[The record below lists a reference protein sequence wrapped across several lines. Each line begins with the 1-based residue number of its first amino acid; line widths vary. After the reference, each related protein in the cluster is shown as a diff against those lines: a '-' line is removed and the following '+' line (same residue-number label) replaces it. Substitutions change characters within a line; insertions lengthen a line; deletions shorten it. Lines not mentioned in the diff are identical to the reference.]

1 MERRQTGPVIARG
14 LFASSYLSALE
25 APGARPLL
33 AAIAVSYLGDGMSA
47 VTIVWLAIQIAPTVH
62 GSLFV
67 GAAVAAYGLPT
78 VVGTFALGRF
88 LHRRSARTLV
98 LTDSAVRT
106 TLLATIAILRA
117 IDALTPTWYLLLL
130 VGSSLLA
137 AWGVAG
143 KYTLL
148 SEVVGP
154 AHRLAVNAIVSA
166 LGSAA
171 VIAGPAIAGVLVGP
185 IGPGWLIAADA
196 ASFAALGLQASRTRA
211 TGIEEN
217 VGEVSPVDTAKA
229 TAGLQLIRS
238 QHLLG
243 LLGLSWMF
251 FFLYGPVEVALPVHV
266 AHDLHAGAGTLGLYW
281 ALFGVG
287 ALIGSL
293 ATTALRNRPP
303 WTTTLV
309 IAGGWGLCLTPF
321 GFGAPTAVTM
331 IGLAVGGL
339 IYGPFTPLTYALFQA
354 NTPTAQLSIVLAA
367 RNAIMMLATPL
378 GTALGGPLTAIL
390 GAANTLSLSGFA
402 TIVLVVVIA
411 VGRRQRG
418 HQPDGAKAGNAA

>member
-1 MERRQTGPVIARG
+1 MAKRRLTPVAYR
-14 LFASSYLSALE
+14 AALA

-33 AAIAVSYLGDGMSA
+33 ASIAVSYLGDGMSA
-47 VTIVWLAIQIAPTVH
+47 VTIAWLALQIAPAGH
-62 GSLFV
+62 ASIFV
-67 GAAVAAYGLPT
+67 GGAVAAYGLPT
-78 VVGTFALGRF
+78 VIGTFALGRF
-88 LHRRSARTLV
+88 LYQRSARALV
-98 LTDSAVRT
+98 LADSTVRT
-106 TLLATIAILRA
+106 VLLATIAILRGC
-117 IDALTPTWYLLLL
+117 DALTPAAYLALL

-154 AHRLAVNAIVSA
+154 AHRLAVNAIISA

-185 IGPGWLIAADA
+185 VGPGWLIAADA
-196 ASFAALGLQASRTRA
+196 ASFAYLGLQTWRTRPA
-211 TGIEEN
+211 AVDAEPDA
-217 VGEVSPVDTAKA
+217 VAPVDAAKA
-229 TAGLQLIRS
+229 TAGLRIIRA

-243 LLGLSWMF
+243 LLALSWFF
-251 FFLYGPVEVALPVHV
+251 FFLYGPVEVALPIHV
-266 AHDLHAGAGTLGLYW
+266 AHDLHAGAATLGTYW

-287 ALIGSL
+287 ALIGSF

-303 WTTTLV
+303 WATTFV
-309 IAGGWGLCLTPF
+309 IAAGWGLCLVPF
-321 GFGAPTAVTM
+321 GFGAPTVVTM

-354 NTPTAQLSIVLAA
+354 QTPAAQMSTVLAA

-378 GTALGGPLTAIL
+378 GTVLGGPLTAAL
-390 GAANTLSLSGFA
+390 GASHTLALSGLA
-402 TIVLVVVIA
+402 TILLVLITA
-411 VGRRQRG
+411 AGRQVRQRN
-418 HQPDGAKAGNAA
+418 PASAAVL